1 MQLAARADDTR
12 KRWDAVPAL
21 AAITPLGGP
30 RPGASV
36 LAVTSGPGG
45 TPRALVAVQRF
56 GEGRSMIFAGEAS
69 WRWRMLL
76 PAADRSFDTFW
87 KQSLRWLALPAGDPI
102 QLTVAPGAA
111 PGDTLPLSV
120 VARNAAFEPLQNA
133 IVDVRVTAPDG
144 RIESLR
150 AAADLS
156 RERPGHYVANFRPEH
171 PGVFKLSADVRQGP
185 TLAGS
190 ATASVLVGGADL
202 EMTDPRMN
210 AAFFARLA
218 SASGGRVLS
227 ESEVSELPA
236 LLRAAVPGA
245 ALAVRRDL
253 WHTGW
258 SFAAILTLLA
268 AEWILRRTWGLR

>member
-1 MQLAARADDTR
+1 MQLAAGADETR
-12 KRWDAVPAL
+12 KRWEAVPAL

-36 LAVTSGPGG
+36 LAIASGPGG

-56 GEGRSMIFAGEAS
+56 GEGRSMTFAGEAS

-87 KQSLRWLALPAGDPI
+87 KQSLRWLALAAGDPI

-111 PGDTLPLSV
+111 PGDTLPLGV
-120 VARNAAFEPLQNA
+120 VARDAAFEPLRNA
-133 IVDVRVTAPDG
+133 TVEVRVTAPDG

-150 AAADLS
+150 AAAESS
-156 RERPGHYVANFRPEH
+156 RERAGHYVAHFRPEH
-171 PGVFKLSADVRQGP
+171 AGVFKLSADVRQGA

-218 SASGGRVLS
+218 SASGGRV
-227 ESEVSELPA
+227 VSENEVGELPG
-236 LLRAAVPGA
+236 LLKAAVPGA
-245 ALAVRRDL
+245 AVALRRDL

-258 SFAAILTLLA
+258 SFAAILILLG

>member
-1 MQLAARADDTR
+1 M
-12 KRWDAVPAL
+12 PAL

-56 GEGRSMIFAGEAS
+56 GEGRSMVFTGEAS

-76 PAADRSFDTFW
+76 PATDRSYDTFW

-102 QLTVAPGAA
+102 QLTVAAGR
-111 PGDTLPLSV
+111 
-120 VARNAAFEPLQNA
+120 VAR
-133 IVDVRVTAPDG
+133 RH
-144 RIESLR
+144 
-150 AAADLS
+150 AAARASSRATPRSSRCRTPPSTCASPRRTAASSRSEPRADSS
-156 RERPGHYVANFRPEH
+156 RERDGPLRGQRSPGTRRRVQAV
-171 PGVFKLSADVRQGP
+171 GGGAAGGDV
-185 TLAGS
+185 AGS

-202 EMTDPRMN
+202 EMTDPRLN

-227 ESEVSELPA
+227 EDQVSELPG
-236 LLRAAVPGA
+236 LLKAAVPGA

-258 SFAAILTLLA
+258 SFAAILTLLG

>member
-1 MQLAARADDTR
+1 MQLAAGADDTR
-12 KRWDAVPAL
+12 KRWEAVPAL
-21 AAITPLGGP
+21 AAVTPLGRP

-102 QLTVAPGAA
+102 QVTVAPGAA
-111 PGDTLPLSV
+111 PGDMVPIAV
-120 VARNAAFEPLQNA
+120 VARDAAFAPLLNA
-133 IVDVRVTAPDG
+133 SVDVRVTAPDG
-144 RIESLR
+144 RIESVR
-150 AAADLS
+150 AAPDAS
-156 RERPGHYVANFRPEH
+156 GERPGQYVASFRPDH
-171 PGVFKLSADVRQGP
+171 AGVFKLSADVRQGAA
-185 TLAGS
+185 LEG
-190 ATASVLVGGADL
+190 TAAASFLVGGADL

-218 SASGGRVLS
+218 SISGGRVLS
-227 ESEVSELPA
+227 ENEVSELPG
-236 LLRAAVPGA
+236 LLKAAVPGA

-258 SFAAILTLLA
+258 SFAAILTLLG